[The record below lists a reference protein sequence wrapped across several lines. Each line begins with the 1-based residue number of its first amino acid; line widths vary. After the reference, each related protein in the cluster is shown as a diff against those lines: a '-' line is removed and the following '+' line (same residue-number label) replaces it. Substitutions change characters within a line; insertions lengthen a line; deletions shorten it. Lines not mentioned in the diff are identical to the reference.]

1 VADTLPELLAAV
13 SVYVVVALGVT
24 ETEPLLPE
32 TEPGAGWMLSVVA
45 PEVLHDNE
53 VD

>member
-1 VADTLPELLAAV
+1 VADAVPALFAAV

-24 ETEPLLPE
+24 ETEPPLPE

-45 PEVLHDNE
+45 PEVFQESEAD
-53 VD
+53 